1 VNVFQIILKS
11 GGLMDV
17 SLLQMQNISKSFS
30 GVNVLKKV
38 DFELKSGEVHALLGE
53 NGAGKST
60 LIKILGGIHHAD
72 SGKIIIN
79 GTERKINDVRTA
91 RVNGISIIHQE
102 IVLVPYLSVAEN
114 LFLGQEKSSAV
125 GTLDKKRMLEEAQGM
140 FDSFG
145 LEIDAASMVAELT
158 IAQRQLVEIVKAVFF
173 NACII
178 VMDEP
183 TSSLSENEIQKLFV
197 TIRQLKEKGVGIIYI
212 SHKLS
217 ELFEISD
224 RVTVLRDGHMI
235 ATKETAETT
244 ANELITMMVGREL
257 TDFYTRT
264 FNEVGEAV
272 LEVKDLCRKGVI
284 SKVSFSVRSGE
295 VVGFAGLLGAGR
307 SEIMR
312 AIFGLDPLDSG
323 EIYLKG
329 KKVLISNP
337 RDAINFGIA
346 FVPEDRKKEG
356 LVLENSLM
364 FNMTLLVLS
373 KIMRSLRIDIQKRN
387 QIVENYIKRFSIKTS
402 SEHQIVNSL
411 SGGNQQKVLIAKW
424 LAIEPAVL
432 ILDEPTRGVDVG
444 AKAEIYDIINNLAKS
459 GVAVIFISSE
469 LPEIINM
476 CDRTYVVCNGKISGH
491 LERSE
496 FTQEKIMTCAT
507 EAHHV

>member
-1 VNVFQIILKS
+1 
-11 GGLMDV
+11 MDAQ
-17 SLLQMQNISKSFS
+17 LLQMKDISKSFS
-30 GVNVLKKV
+30 GVNVLKGI
-38 DFELKSGEVHALLGE
+38 DFELNSGEVHAILGE

-72 SGKIIIN
+72 TGKIIIN
-79 GTERKINDVRTA
+79 GTERKINDVRAA
-91 RVNGISIIHQE
+91 RTNGISIIHQE

-114 LFLGQEKSSAV
+114 LFLGQEKYSRI
-125 GTLDKKRMLEEAQGM
+125 GLLDKKQMLTEAQGM

-145 LEIDAASMVAELT
+145 LEIDASNMVTELT

-183 TSSLSENEIQKLFV
+183 TSSLSEFEVQKLFV
-197 TIRQLKEKGVGIIYI
+197 TIQQLKAKGVGIIYI

-217 ELFEISD
+217 ELFQISD
-224 RVTVLRDGHMI
+224 RVTVFRDGHRI
-235 ATKETAETT
+235 ATKKLTETT
-244 ANELITMMVGREL
+244 TDELITMMVGREL
-257 TDFYTRT
+257 KEFYTRT
-264 FNEVGEAV
+264 FNAPGDIV
-272 LEVKDLCRKGVI
+272 LEAKGLRRDNVI
-284 SKVSFSVRSGE
+284 ADVSFSVRAGE
-295 VVGFAGLLGAGR
+295 VIGFSGLLGAGR

-329 KKVLISNP
+329 KKVVISNP
-337 RDAINFGIA
+337 RDAMKLGVA

-356 LVLENSLM
+356 LVLENSVV

-373 KIMRSLRIDIQKRN
+373 KIIHLLRIDTQKRN
-387 QIVENYIKRFSIKTS
+387 LIIENYIKRFSIKTS
-402 SEHQIVNSL
+402 SQYQIVSNL

-424 LAIEPAVL
+424 LAIEPCVL

-444 AKAEIYDIINNLAKS
+444 AKAEIYDIINELAKS
-459 GVAVIFISSE
+459 GVAVILVSSE

-476 CDRTYVVCNGKISGH
+476 CDRAYVVCKGRISGH

-496 FTQEKIMTCAT
+496 FSQEKIMTCAT
-507 EAHHV
+507 EAHYVK

>member
-1 VNVFQIILKS
+1 
-11 GGLMDV
+11 MDAI
-17 SLLQMQNISKSFS
+17 LLQMKNISKSFS
-30 GVNVLKKV
+30 GINVLKGI
-38 DFELKSGEVHALLGE
+38 DFELNSGEVHAILGE

-72 SGKIIIN
+72 TGKIIIN
-79 GTERKINDVRTA
+79 GTERKINDVRAA
-91 RVNGISIIHQE
+91 RASGISIIHQE

-114 LFLGQEKSSAV
+114 LFLGQEKHSHI
-125 GTLDKKRMLEEAQGM
+125 GLLDKKKMLTEAQGM

-145 LEIDAASMVAELT
+145 LEIDAGNMVTELT

-173 NACII
+173 NARII

-183 TSSLSENEIQKLFV
+183 TSSLSEFEVQKLFV
-197 TIRQLKEKGVGIIYI
+197 TIQQLKAKGVGIIYI

-217 ELFEISD
+217 ELFQISD
-224 RVTVLRDGHMI
+224 RVTVLRDGHRI
-235 ATKETAETT
+235 ATKKLTETT
-244 ANELITMMVGREL
+244 TDDLITMMVGREL
-257 TDFYTRT
+257 KEFYTRT
-264 FNEVGEAV
+264 FNTPGDIV
-272 LEVKDLCRKGVI
+272 LEVKGLRRKNVI
-284 SKVSFSVRSGE
+284 ADVSFSVRAGE
-295 VVGFAGLLGAGR
+295 VIGFSGLLGAGR

-329 KKVLISNP
+329 KKVVISNP
-337 RDAINFGIA
+337 RDAIKLGIA

-356 LVLENSLM
+356 LVLENTLL

-373 KIMRSLRIDIQKRN
+373 KIMRLLRINTQKRN
-387 QIVENYIKRFSIKTS
+387 QIIENYIKRFSIKTS
-402 SEHQIVNSL
+402 SQYQIVSSL

-424 LAIEPAVL
+424 LAIEPCVL

-459 GVAVIFISSE
+459 GVAVILVSSE

-476 CDRTYVVCNGKISGH
+476 CDRAYVVCKGRISGH

-496 FTQEKIMTCAT
+496 FSQEKIMTCAT
-507 EAHHV
+507 EAHYVK